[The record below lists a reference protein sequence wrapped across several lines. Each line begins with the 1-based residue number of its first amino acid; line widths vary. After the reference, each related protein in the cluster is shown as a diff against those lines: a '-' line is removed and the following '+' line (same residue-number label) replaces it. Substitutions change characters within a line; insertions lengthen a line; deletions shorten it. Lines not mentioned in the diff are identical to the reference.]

1 MKCVRFF
8 IVHPVFGCIKQKSKI
23 DFLNQPYRVL
33 VLLELQLVLELPAE
47 CLTRRR
53 KRIQIFHVV
62 VNF

>member
-1 MKCVRFF
+1 MKCVPFF
-8 IVHPVFGCIKQKSKI
+8 IGHTVFGCINQKSKI

-47 CLTRRR
+47 FLTRRR